1 MRNHRN
7 NMLKTLFIENYALID
22 SLTIDFDNGFSVI
35 TGETGAGKSIILGA
49 LSLILGNRA
58 ESRHIKQN
66 ENKCVVEGVF
76 DISEYNM
83 ESLFQMHDWQFEGN
97 ECIIRREI
105 WRNGKSRAFVNDSP
119 VYLNDLKELGDRLID
134 IHSQHQN
141 LSLNDNQ
148 FQLNALDI
156 LAHTKIEKTAFEE
169 SFISFQT
176 EINRLKELIKQSKH
190 IKQEQ
195 DYLQFQ
201 FDTLSDA
208 KLQEGEQDLL
218 ENELSTLTHAEEIKS
233 ALYGI
238 VHTFSG
244 EDENIEQKLKAA
256 SDSLSAVGSH
266 FSEAEEL
273 SKRVLSMYL
282 ELKDVREDAT
292 RYFDRIE
299 SDPRRQQEVENRLS
313 LLFELQQKYGVQSTS
328 ELIRLQAEIE
338 QKLLNI
344 HSIDEQVA
352 KQQQL
357 VAVKESD
364 MIAKSV
370 ELSKK
375 RREPIKL
382 IEQQMTE
389 QISLLGMPHAHFRCE
404 IIEKEQPDINGK
416 ENIRFIFSANKNV
429 DLQPI
434 ELIASGGE
442 ISRVMLCL
450 KNMIADAVALPTIIF
465 DEIDT
470 GTSGEIAAKMGTIM
484 QEMSRQMQVIVISHL
499 PQIAAKGSS
508 QYLVYKDEHNET
520 TTINIKKLSHEDR
533 VLEIAR
539 MLSGAETTVEA
550 IENAKVM
557 LKN

>member
-1 MRNHRN
+1 
-7 NMLKTLFIENYALID
+7 MLKTLFIENYALID

-58 ESRHIKQN
+58 ESRYIKQN
-66 ENKCVVEGVF
+66 ENRCVVEGIF
-76 DISEYNM
+76 DISQYNM
-83 ESLFQMHDWQFEGN
+83 ESLFDKYDWQFEGN

-105 WRNGKSRAFVNDSP
+105 WQNGKSRAFVNDSP

-148 FQLNALDI
+148 FQLNALDV
-156 LAHTKIEKTAFEE
+156 LAHTKAEKDAFEQ

-176 EINRLKELIKQSKH
+176 ETNRLKELIKQSKQ

-233 ALYGI
+233 TLYGI
-238 VHTFSG
+238 INSFSG
-244 EDENIEQKLKAA
+244 EEENIEQKLKSA
-256 SDSLSAVGSH
+256 SDSLSAISTH

-273 SKRVLSMYL
+273 SKRVQSMYL
-282 ELKDVREDAT
+282 ELKDVREDAS
-292 RYFDRIE
+292 RYFDRVE
-299 SDPRRQQEVENRLS
+299 SDPQRQQEVENRLS

-328 ELIRLQAEIE
+328 ELIELQSDIE
-338 QKLLNI
+338 QKLQNI
-344 HSIDEQVA
+344 HSIDEQVEN
-352 KQQQL
+352 QQKL
-357 VAVKESD
+357 VAGKEKE
-364 MIAKSV
+364 MLAKAL

-375 RREPIKL
+375 RREPIKS
-382 IEQQMTE
+382 IEQQMVK
-389 QISLLGMPHAHFRCE
+389 QISLLGMPNAKFQCQL
-404 IIEKEQPDINGK
+404 IDKEHPDINGK
-416 ENIRFIFSANKNV
+416 EDVRFLFSANKNV

-450 KNMIADAVALPTIIF
+450 KSMIADAVALPTIIF

-484 QEMSRQMQVIVISHL
+484 QKMTARMQVIVISHL
-499 PQIAAKGSS
+499 PQIVAKGNS
-508 QYLVYKDEHNET
+508 QYLVYKDEQSET
-520 TTINIKKLSHEDR
+520 TTINIKKLSPEER

>member
-1 MRNHRN
+1 
-7 NMLKTLFIENYALID
+7 MLKTLFIENYALIE

-58 ESRHIKQN
+58 ENRHIKQN

-83 ESLFQMHDWQFEGN
+83 ESLFQMHDWQFEGS

-119 VYLNDLKELGDRLID
+119 VYLNDLKVLGDRLID

-176 EINRLKELIKQSKH
+176 ETNRLKELIKQSKQ

-201 FDTLSDA
+201 FDALSDA

-233 ALYGI
+233 AMYGI

-256 SDSLSAVGSH
+256 SDSLSVVSKH

-299 SDPRRQQEVENRLS
+299 SDPQRQQEVENRLS
-313 LLFELQQKYGVQSTS
+313 LLFELQQKYGVHSTS

-352 KQQQL
+352 RQQQL
-357 VAVKESD
+357 VAAKESE

-375 RREPIKL
+375 RREPIKS
-382 IEQQMTE
+382 IEQRMTE
-389 QISLLGMPHAHFRCE
+389 QISLLGMPHAQFRCE

-416 ENIRFIFSANKNV
+416 ENIRFLFSANKNV

-450 KNMIADAVALPTIIF
+450 KSMIADAVALPTIIF

-484 QEMSRQMQVIVISHL
+484 QKMSSQMQVIVISHL

-508 QYLVYKDEHNET
+508 QYLVYKDEQNET

-539 MLSGAETTVEA
+539 MLSGAETTAEA

>member
-1 MRNHRN
+1 
-7 NMLKTLFIENYALID
+7 MLKTLFIENYALID

-58 ESRHIKQN
+58 ESRYIKQN
-66 ENKCVVEGVF
+66 ENKCIVEGVF
-76 DISEYNM
+76 DISQYNM
-83 ESLFQMHDWQFEGN
+83 ESLFEKYDWQFEGS

-105 WRNGKSRAFVNDSP
+105 WQNGKSRAFVNDSP

-148 FQLNALDI
+148 FQLNALDV
-156 LAHTKIEKTAFEE
+156 LAHTKAEKTAFEQ

-176 EINRLKELIKQSKH
+176 ETSRLKELIKQSKQ

-244 EDENIEQKLKAA
+244 EEENIEHKLKSA
-256 SDSLSAVGSH
+256 SDSLSAISTH

-273 SKRVLSMYL
+273 SKRVQSMYL
-282 ELKDVREDAT
+282 ELKDVREDAS
-292 RYFDRIE
+292 RYFDRVE
-299 SDPRRQQEVENRLS
+299 SDPQRQQEVENRLS

-328 ELIRLQAEIE
+328 ELIELQSDIE
-338 QKLLNI
+338 QKLQNI
-344 HSIDEQVA
+344 HSIDEQVEN
-352 KQQQL
+352 QQKL
-357 VAVKESD
+357 VAEKEEE
-364 MIAKSV
+364 MLAKAL

-375 RREPIKL
+375 RREPIKS
-382 IEQQMTE
+382 IEQQMVK
-389 QISLLGMPHAHFRCE
+389 QISLLGMPNAKFQCQL
-404 IIEKEQPDINGK
+404 IDKEHPDINGK
-416 ENIRFIFSANKNV
+416 EDVRFLFSANKNV

-450 KNMIADAVALPTIIF
+450 KSMIADAVALPTIIF

-484 QEMSRQMQVIVISHL
+484 QKMSTRMQVIVISHL
-499 PQIAAKGSS
+499 SQIAAKGNS
-508 QYLVYKDEHNET
+508 QYLVYKDEQSET
-520 TTINIKKLSHEDR
+520 TTINIKKLSPEER

>member
-1 MRNHRN
+1 
-7 NMLKTLFIENYALID
+7 MLKTLFIENYALID

-58 ESRHIKQN
+58 ENRHIKQN

-119 VYLNDLKELGDRLID
+119 VYLNDLKVLGDRLID

-141 LSLNDNQ
+141 LSLSDNQ
-148 FQLNALDI
+148 FQLKALDI

-176 EINRLKELIKQSKH
+176 ETDRLKELIKQSKH

-208 KLQEGEQDLL
+208 KVQEGEQDLL

-233 ALYGI
+233 ALYRI
-238 VHTFSG
+238 VHTFSE

-256 SDSLSAVGSH
+256 SDSLSAVGNH
-266 FSEAEEL
+266 FSEAGEL
-273 SKRVLSMYL
+273 SKRVLSVYL

-299 SDPRRQQEVENRLS
+299 SDPQRQQEVENRLS

-344 HSIDEQVA
+344 HSIDEQVV

-416 ENIRFIFSANKNV
+416 ENIRFLFSANKNV

-450 KNMIADAVALPTIIF
+450 KSMIADAVALPTIIF

-484 QEMSRQMQVIVISHL
+484 QKMSSQMQVIVISHL

-508 QYLVYKDEHNET
+508 QYLVYKDEQNET
-520 TTINIKKLSHEDR
+520 TTINIKKLLHEDR

>member
-1 MRNHRN
+1 
-7 NMLKTLFIENYALID
+7 MLKTLLIENYALIE

-49 LSLILGNRA
+49 ISLILGNRA

-119 VYLNDLKELGDRLID
+119 VYLNDLKVLGDRLID

-148 FQLNALDI
+148 FQLNAIDI

-176 EINRLKELIKQSKH
+176 ETNRLKELIKQSKQ

-256 SDSLSAVGSH
+256 SDSLSAVGTH

-282 ELKDVREDAT
+282 ELKDVREDAA

-299 SDPRRQQEVENRLS
+299 SDPQRQQEVENRLS
-313 LLFELQQKYGVQSTS
+313 LLFELQQKYGVHSTS
-328 ELIRLQAEIE
+328 ELIRLQTEIE

-352 KQQQL
+352 RQQQL
-357 VAVKESD
+357 VATKESE

-375 RREPIKL
+375 RREPIKS

-389 QISLLGMPHAHFRCE
+389 QISLLGMPHAQFRCE

-416 ENIRFIFSANKNV
+416 ENIRFLFSANKNV

-450 KNMIADAVALPTIIF
+450 KSMIADAVALPTIIF

-484 QEMSRQMQVIVISHL
+484 QKMSSQMQVIVISHL

-508 QYLVYKDEHNET
+508 QYLVYKDEQNET

>member
-1 MRNHRN
+1 
-7 NMLKTLFIENYALID
+7 MLKTLLIENYALIE
-22 SLTIDFDNGFSVI
+22 SLMIDFDNGFSVI

-105 WRNGKSRAFVNDSP
+105 WLNGKSRAFVNDSP
-119 VYLNDLKELGDRLID
+119 VYLNDLKVLGDRLID

-148 FQLNALDI
+148 FQLNAIDI

-176 EINRLKELIKQSKH
+176 ETNRLKELIKQSKQ

-256 SDSLSAVGSH
+256 SDSLSVVGKH

-282 ELKDVREDAT
+282 ELKDVREDAA
-292 RYFDRIE
+292 RYFDIIE
-299 SDPRRQQEVENRLS
+299 SDPQRQQEVENRLS
-313 LLFELQQKYGVQSTS
+313 LLFELQQKYGVHSTS

-344 HSIDEQVA
+344 HSIEEQVA
-352 KQQQL
+352 RQQQL
-357 VAVKESD
+357 VAAKESE

-370 ELSKK
+370 KLSKK
-375 RREPIKL
+375 RREPIKS
-382 IEQQMTE
+382 IEQQMTK
-389 QISLLGMPHAHFRCE
+389 QISLLGMPHAQFRCE

-416 ENIRFIFSANKNV
+416 ENIRFLFSANKNV

-450 KNMIADAVALPTIIF
+450 KSMIADAVALPTIIF

-484 QEMSRQMQVIVISHL
+484 QKMSSQMQVIVISHL

-508 QYLVYKDEHNET
+508 QYLVYKDEQNET